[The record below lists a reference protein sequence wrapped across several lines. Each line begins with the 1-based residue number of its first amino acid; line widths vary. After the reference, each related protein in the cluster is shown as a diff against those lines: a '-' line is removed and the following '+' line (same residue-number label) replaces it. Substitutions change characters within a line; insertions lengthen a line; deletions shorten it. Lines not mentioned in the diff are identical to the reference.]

1 VDWASRPDYDSVAFI
16 YLSVGVAKVDGG
28 RPADA
33 DCTTVVQRYGAQD
46 NDGKIDYNEFV
57 QMMRSNN
64 PIGPGL
70 DLGAVSLN
78 L

>member
-1 VDWASRPDYDSVAFI
+1 VSS
-16 YLSVGVAKVDGG
+16 LSGGAAEADGT

-33 DCTTVVQRYGAQD
+33 DCATVVRRCGAQD
-46 NDGKIDYNEFV
+46 RDGKIDYNEFV

-64 PIGPGL
+64 PIGAGL
-70 DLGAVSLN
+70 DLGAVSLD